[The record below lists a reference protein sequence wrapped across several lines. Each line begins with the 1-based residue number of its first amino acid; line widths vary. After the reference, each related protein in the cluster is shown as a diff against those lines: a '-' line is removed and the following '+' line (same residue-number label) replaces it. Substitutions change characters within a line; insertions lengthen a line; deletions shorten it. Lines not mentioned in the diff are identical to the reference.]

1 MPLGLGGAS
10 LLAAQTP
17 QSLCK
22 CSFRLRDPL
31 FRSISFPLR
40 RHPRAQA
47 TSLTA
52 LQSRSATAGVGHKQ
66 RQVPSSRPCTSDRK
80 FRLCMSGFVQVFC
93 KASGSSS
100 SPPVPTTSSSISEP
114 ARKNLANAAA
124 ACRRFGWLS
133 FWTQL
138 TLSIVSA
145 IILLF
150 SVAFTSSVRL
160 ASLPL
165 LST

>member
-10 LLAAQTP
+10 LLAARTP

-40 RHPRAQA
+40 RHTRAQA

-52 LQSRSATAGVGHKQ
+52 LKSIATAGVGHKQ

-80 FRLCMSGFVQVFC
+80 FRLCMSGFVQVSC

-100 SPPVPTTSSSISEP
+100 SPTVPTTSSSISEP